1 MLQAVIPQSADSSTA
16 QDRFTVLKE
25 HLEHWYYQ
33 PDLQSLLI
41 TLAVGISH
49 FVPEADPVWLFVMGP
64 SGGGKTSI
72 NIRAASALPK
82 THSVSDLT
90 ENAILSGY
98 HANTRKKTAS
108 IGLLVDVG
116 VSGIV
121 LMKDFTTILSKRDDE
136 RKKIIA
142 ALREI
147 HDGHFDRTLGNVGK
161 IGWDGKV
168 TIIAATTQSL
178 EGCWAVLRDMGER
191 FIQVRTLR
199 ADGVAVAQTAIKQ
212 IGHEKAIAQK
222 TVKLA
227 RQFIDFDSLKFT
239 GNGFRWDAQFEEIKY
254 LAEYVAHCRAPT
266 HHPNNKIEAVKVG
279 ETEAPSRLMK
289 AFGQIAHAY
298 ALMFRREI
306 GEGELSA
313 VRRVALDSVQTP
325 RAKLLSLIPDDSDIS
340 RPDIVRLTGLA
351 NSSVG
356 WIAAELE
363 ALKIIKVN
371 NEIEHRYSFTVDF
384 QELRHKSGL
393 TGKINS

>member
-1 MLQAVIPQSADSSTA
+1 MLQAVIPPAAHGADAALS
-16 QDRFTVLKE
+16 RFEALKE
-25 HLEHWYYQ
+25 HLEHWYFQ

-41 TLAVGISH
+41 TLAVGVSH
-49 FVPEADPVWLFVMGP
+49 FVPDADPVWLFVMGP
-64 SGGGKTSI
+64 SGGGKSTI
-72 NIRAASALPK
+72 NIRAASALPQ
-82 THSVSDLT
+82 THAVSDLS
-90 ENAILSGY
+90 ENSILSGY
-98 HANTRKKTAS
+98 HANAKKKTAT

-116 VSGIV
+116 ASGIV
-121 LMKDFTTILSKRDDE
+121 LMKDFTTLLSKRDDE

-161 IGWDGKV
+161 ISWDGKV

-199 ADGVAVAQTAIKQ
+199 TDGVAVAQTAIKQ
-212 IGHEKAIAQK
+212 IGHEKAIAAK

-227 RQFIDFDSLKFT
+227 KQFIDYESLRFN
-239 GNGFRWDAQFEEIKY
+239 GNSFKWDERFNQIKY

-298 ALMFRREI
+298 ALMFRREV
-306 GEGELSA
+306 GEEELTA
-313 VRRVALDSVQTP
+313 VRRVALDSVQTS
-325 RAKLLSLIPDDSDIS
+325 RARILSLIPDYVDIS
-340 RPDIVRLTGLA
+340 RPDVVRLTGLA

-363 ALKIIKVN
+363 ALKIIRVN
-371 NEIEHRYSFTVDF
+371 SSPEDRYSFTDDF
-384 QELRHKSGL
+384 QQLRHHAGL
-393 TGKINS
+393 VK